1 MVLAKTRFLRYS
13 VRNMAHIQ
21 PKLIALVGMP
31 GSGKGTCTDHLSE
44 KYNLPLIHF
53 GQMMYE
59 EVQRRGLDN
68 VKDEKFVREDMRKK
82 EGPAV
87 IAKMVAKKADVYI
100 ANGAQAIVLDGLYS
114 WSEYKYLRSVYGDGL
129 VVIAVAAPRK
139 TRYERVLARTDGHR
153 KYTSAEQVETREID
167 EIEHLEKGGPI
178 AFADYTLVNDHEGKE
193 NLLRQVDE
201 LVERI
206 GI

>member
-1 MVLAKTRFLRYS
+1 
-13 VRNMAHIQ
+13 MAHTS
-21 PKLIALVGMP
+21 PTLIALVGMP
-31 GSGKGTCTDHLSE
+31 GSGKGTCTDHISE
-44 KYNLPLIHF
+44 KYNLPLVHF
-53 GQMMYE
+53 GDMMYE

-68 VKDEKFVREDMRKK
+68 VKDEKFVREDMRAK

-87 IAKMVAKKADVYI
+87 IAKMVAKKAEGYI
-100 ANGAQAIVLDGLYS
+100 ANGAHAIVLDGLYS
-114 WSEYKYLRSVYGDGL
+114 WSEYKYLRDKFGEGL
-129 VVIAVAAPRK
+129 IVIAVAAPRQ

-178 AFADYTLVNDHEGKE
+178 AFADYTLVNDREGKE

-201 LVERI
+201 LIERI

>member
-1 MVLAKTRFLRYS
+1 
-13 VRNMAHIQ
+13 MAQHQ

-44 KYNLPLIHF
+44 KYKLPLIHF

-68 VKDEKFVREDMRKK
+68 VNDEKFVREDMRKK

-87 IAKMVAKKADVYI
+87 LAKMVARKADGYI
-100 ANGAQAIVLDGLYS
+100 ADGAHTIVLDGLYS
-114 WSEYKYLRSVYGDGL
+114 WSEYKYLREKYGDNI
-129 VVIAVAAPRK
+129 VVIAVAAPRL

-153 KYTSAEQVETREID
+153 KYTSAEQVEIREID

-178 AFADYTLVNDHEGKE
+178 AFADYTLVNDREGKE